1 MFLSCEGTEKFT
13 HPSERLLYD
22 FLRGAILGFLYSLN
36 NLFNQR
42 FIRFADYRLRVVFM
56 TLSQLFIFALAV
68 VIISL
73 LFDGAGILYFII
85 NDLESFMEYSKLVF
99 GFVIYFFVV
108 IVLLIIGKEVKE
120 IFGPGILFKILMG
133 KYYKPREEDRYF
145 LFIDLKSSTA
155 LTNKLGIMSY
165 TRMLQECF
173 KISSKIVDKFQGEIY
188 QYVGDEVIF
197 TWPRK
202 KGLNNLNCY
211 KAFPFFKKELEK
223 HRSYFENEFNLM
235 PEFKSSLD
243 VGKVVVAEVG
253 QIKKEIS
260 YIGDPLNVGSRLIGA
275 CNQFGTDFL
284 MTKPAADELKERSA
298 IEVNDKGSM
307 PVKGKDE
314 EVRLFSMNT
323 DNFLI

>member
-1 MFLSCEGTEKFT
+1 
-13 HPSERLLYD
+13 
-22 FLRGAILGFLYSLN
+22 
-36 NLFNQR
+36 
-42 FIRFADYRLRVVFM
+42 
-56 TLSQLFIFALAV
+56 
-68 VIISL
+68 
-73 LFDGAGILYFII
+73 
-85 NDLESFMEYSKLVF
+85 MEYSKLVF

-120 IFGPGILFKILMG
+120 IFGPGILFIILMG

-145 LFIDLKSSTA
+145 LFIDLKSSTG

-165 TRMLQECF
+165 TSMLQECF
-173 KISSKIVDKFQGEIY
+173 KLSSKIMDKFQGEIY
-188 QYVGDEVIF
+188 QYVEDEVIF

-211 KAFPFFKKELEK
+211 KAFPFFKQELEK
-223 HRSYFENEFNLM
+223 HRSYFEREFNLM
-235 PEFKSSLD
+235 PEFKPSLD
-243 VGKVVVAEVG
+243 VGKIVVAEVG

-260 YIGDPLNVGSRLIGA
+260 YIADALNVGSRLIGA
-275 CNQFGTDFL
+275 CNQFATGFL

-298 IEVNDKGSM
+298 IKVKDKGSM